1 MRVLPHRVCALCGRA
16 VGVSLQQHPRESQQR
31 VCLKGLKRSRDASN
45 GSNGRASPPQVDPE
59 ADSKDAPRAHP
70 GALIAFYINGRALG
84 PAFSDILPGTYYPAA
99 SLYMGGHV
107 SYNFGPDFK
116 HPPAALPRG
125 VPPPRAMIDL
135 HPPGPP
141 GAPCAPPLAGDE
153 GGVAGA
159 TPAAAA
165 PADCVPTPAD
175 AAGVAGAAAPAE
187 AEAAV

>member
-1 MRVLPHRVCALCGRA
+1 M
-16 VGVSLQQHPRESQQR
+16 
-31 VCLKGLKRSRDASN
+31 
-45 GSNGRASPPQVDPE
+45 DPE

-107 SYNFGPDFK
+107 TYNFGPDFK
-116 HPPAALPRG
+116 HPPALLPSG

-135 HPPGPP
+135 HPPGAP
-141 GAPCAPPLAGDE
+141 GAPCAPGAPGAPPLPGDE

-165 PADCVPTPAD
+165 PADGAPTPAD